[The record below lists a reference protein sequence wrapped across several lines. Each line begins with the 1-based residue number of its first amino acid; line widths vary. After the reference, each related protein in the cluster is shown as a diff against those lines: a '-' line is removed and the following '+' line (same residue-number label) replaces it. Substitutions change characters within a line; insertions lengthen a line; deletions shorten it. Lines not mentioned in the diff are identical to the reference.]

1 MARDLY
7 ETLGVPRSADEDAI
21 KKAFRK
27 LAAKYHPDK
36 NAGKDAESKFKEINN
51 ANEVLSNKEK
61 RALYDEFGD
70 ASLSQGF
77 DAERAR
83 TMRNFGGRGGG
94 RGARAGGGGGS
105 VSFQD
110 MFGGGTGDFSDLFGD
125 VFSRGGGAGRAAPR
139 VRKSPDMEAEVNVD
153 FVSAIR
159 GTMLELS
166 RQDGDPVTVRVPA
179 GVSDGARLR
188 IAGQGGKIPGAQPG
202 DLLLTVHVG
211 AHPYFRREGDDL
223 HLDLPITVAEAYEG
237 AKVRVPTPEGEVAL
251 KVAPRTQ
258 SGQVS
263 RLRGRGVARKGKPTG
278 DLYVKFLVHIPD
290 SDAPEV
296 KAAIEELKK
305 HLVTDPREGIRF

>member
-7 ETLGVPRSADEDAI
+7 ETLGVPKGADEDTI
-21 KKAFRK
+21 KRAFRK

-36 NAGKDAESKFKEINN
+36 NSGKDAEAKFKEINN

-83 TMRNFGGRGGG
+83 MMRNFGGRGGRSV
-94 RGARAGGGGGS
+94 RGAPGAGGS

-110 MFGGGTGDFSDLFGD
+110 IFGGGTGDFGDLFGD
-125 VFSRGGGAGRAAPR
+125 VFTRGGGAARGAPR
-139 VRKSPDMEAEVNVD
+139 VRKAPDMEAEVNVD

-159 GTMLELS
+159 GTMMELS
-166 RQDGDPVTVRVPA
+166 RQDGDPVTVRIPA
-179 GVSDGARLR
+179 GVSDGSRLR
-188 IAGQGGKIPGAQPG
+188 IAGQGAKIPGAQPG

-237 AKVRVPTPEGEVAL
+237 AKVRVPTPEGEVSL
-251 KVAPRTQ
+251 KVPPKTQ

-263 RLRGRGVARKGKPTG
+263 RLRGRGVAKKNKPSG
-278 DLYVKFLVHIPD
+278 DLYVKFLVHIPV

-296 KAAIEELKK
+296 QAAIEELKK
-305 HLVTDPREGIRF
+305 YVLGDPRVGIHF